1 MFARKRKVQAN
12 FARNSSAASNR
23 RKRHRNV
30 ALKKVLW
37 RQRTFAIREFA
48 MMDESF

>member
-1 MFARKRKVQAN
+1 MFAKKRKLQAS
-12 FARNSSAASNR
+12 FSRNSSAAANR
-23 RKRHRNV
+23 RKRKRNV

-48 MMDESF
+48 MLEENF